1 MGRQGIHPLRLAAVV
16 AFLVVSVAIAFGTAD
31 DTHWTALLLVAVF
44 TGGYLALNIGA
55 NDAANNISTAVGSG
69 ALSLSAAILVAC
81 VGELSGAFLASDPVS
96 ARLREGLFQ
105 ADAFAQDMEL
115 ASVLV
120 SGMLAAALWLH
131 IATFVRTPVSATHSV
146 IGGLLG
152 AGIFANGWSIVQWDQ
167 IASIATVWLL
177 TPLAAGLTAAGVLY
191 GIDLSIAHKPNP
203 VGAAR
208 VRVPLLIALLS
219 LLLADYFFVE
229 LTPADGPAGSN
240 HLLASLAVA
249 VLAFLIAQP
258 LVNRTA
264 QTTKNSR
271 KGVNQLFTAPLVV
284 AAAFFAF
291 AHGANDVSN
300 IAAPLTVVANIAAD
314 NGNPTHVVLPTWA
327 LGIGAFGIVVGLVAY
342 GSRLVRTV
350 GSEITDIDKLR
361 AFCIAFSAALVVSA
375 ASHFGFPVST
385 THTLVGSIFGVG
397 LLREL
402 RTKNERRTLA
412 KVRKC
417 YAGANKEALN
427 SFLSR
432 FQGATPPRRREMLDS
447 LYREH
452 GDVQLS
458 REDLKHL
465 DTLSY
470 KQVIKH
476 SLVQRIVVLWMLT
489 IPATGLIGGLLYQ
502 LAGTIN

>member
-1 MGRQGIHPLRLAAVV
+1 MGA
-16 AFLVVSVAIAFGTAD
+16 AIAFLAFSAAIAFSTVSD
-31 DTHWTALLLVAVF
+31 IRWTVLLLVAVLV
-44 TGGYLALNIGA
+44 GGYLALNIGA

-69 ALSLSAAILVAC
+69 ALGLSAAILVASI
-81 VGELSGAFLASDPVS
+81 GELSGAFLASDPVS

-105 ADAFAQDMEL
+105 ADAFAEDMEL

-120 SGMLAAALWLH
+120 SGMLAASLWLH
-131 IATFVRTPVSATHSV
+131 FATFVRAPVSATHSV

-167 IASIATVWLL
+167 IASIAIVWLI

-191 GIDLSIAHKPNP
+191 GIDRSIAHKPNP
-203 VGAAR
+203 IGAAR
-208 VRVPLLIALLS
+208 IRVPLLIALLS

-229 LTPADGPAGSN
+229 FAPADGRAGSN

-264 QTTKNSR
+264 QITKNNR
-271 KGVNQLFTAPLVV
+271 KGVNQLFTAPLIV

-291 AHGANDVSN
+291 AHGANDVAN
-300 IAAPLTVVANIAAD
+300 IAAPLTVVAHIAAD
-314 NGNPTHVVLPTWA
+314 NGSTAHVVLPTWA
-327 LGIGAFGIVVGLVAY
+327 LAIGAFGIAIGLTTY

-350 GSEITDIDKLR
+350 GSEITEIDKLR
-361 AFCIAFSAALVVSA
+361 AFCIAFSAALVVLAS
-375 ASHFGFPVST
+375 SHFGFPVST

-402 RTKNERRTLA
+402 RNTSERRTLA

-417 YAGANKEALN
+417 YAGANKEVLDR
-427 SFLSR
+427 FLTR
-432 FQGATPPRRREMLDS
+432 FQGATPPSRREMLDA
-447 LYREH
+447 LYRER
-452 GDVQLS
+452 GDVQLT
-458 REDLKHL
+458 RDDLKHL
-465 DTLSY
+465 DTLSH
-470 KQVIKH
+470 KQMIKR
-476 SLVQRIVVLWMLT
+476 SLVQRIVVLWILT
-489 IPATGLIGGLLYQ
+489 IPAAGTLGGLLYQ
-502 LAGTIN
+502 ISRAFAGT